1 MIRRI
6 ATFAGIVSTLALAI
20 HASPLVL
27 SIATPALAACGDAAD
42 RGVDWSG
49 CRKRNI
55 IMSDFDFEGSDFTRA
70 DLSSSDLR
78 RSNLNGATF
87 NKANL
92 VRASLQEATAM
103 EANFSNAVAS
113 RTDFSYTDL
122 RNANFAKAETNR
134 TNFTGANLSGA
145 DLSKAEFARGV
156 FSQAIISGV
165 NFDYT
170 NLSRSDFRGASFEA
184 APSML
189 NAYLFQTRVEGLD
202 LSNVSGLENWQ
213 ISLACGDENTKLPAG
228 LQRPESWP
236 CTDLDDD

>member
-6 ATFAGIVSTLALAI
+6 ATFAGVVSTMAFAI
-20 HASPLVL
+20 HASPYIVPVT
-27 SIATPALAACGDAAD
+27 TPAFAACGDAAD

-55 IMSDFDFEGSDFTRA
+55 IMSDFDFEGSDFTRT

-78 RSNLNGATF
+78 SSNLNGANF
-87 NKANL
+87 KKANL
-92 VRASLQEATAM
+92 VRASLQKATAV

-113 RTDFSYTDL
+113 RTDFSYMDL

-156 FSQAIISGV
+156 FSQAIISSV
-165 NFDYT
+165 SFDYT
-170 NLSRSDFRGASFEA
+170 NLARSDFRGATFET

-189 NAYLFQTRVEGLD
+189 NAYLFQTRIEGLD
-202 LSNVSGLENWQ
+202 LSNVSGLENGQ
-213 ISLACGDENTKLPAG
+213 ISLACGDENTKLPSG
-228 LQRPESWP
+228 LERPGTWP